1 MQSHYPRPSPSGR
14 PSECG
19 VLDRGLAVLGL
30 LVDDEQ
36 WLDRVSGKILAFVPR
51 RLLAERVD
59 GAARAL
65 PGALI
70 HRPRR

>member
-1 MQSHYPRPSPSGR
+1 
-14 PSECG
+14 
-19 VLDRGLAVLGL
+19 VLDRGLAVLDL
-30 LVDDEQ
+30 LVDDEH
-36 WLDRVSGKILAFVPR
+36 WLDRVSGEILAFVPR

-65 PGALI
+65 PGALT